1 MNDWLHH
8 LPVVWM
14 ALVVFGST
22 YLVAATIY
30 ALVKVLAVGGVSAL
44 IQGHL
49 RRYAAAARYH
59 LRPFPRSGPITN
71 RPTLRSTG
79 RQAY

>member
-30 ALVKVLAVGGVSAL
+30 ALVKVLAVGE
-44 IQGHL
+44 
-49 RRYAAAARYH
+49 
-59 LRPFPRSGPITN
+59 
-71 RPTLRSTG
+71 
-79 RQAY
+79 